1 VITKPASRCLLAL
14 AAFAALAACGGSS
27 NSKAPSTTPG
37 VTPPS
42 GDPPAT
48 GEASCQRAVDALFA
62 VVAAQEAP
70 DLRALSAKVFVHR
83 CEEDRWSAE
92 LRTCMV
98 GVKAPE
104 DADRCE
110 AMMTPEQQKELRA
123 ELAKELDAAG
133 VPAET
138 QSGKSQ
144 PAKNA
149 APKAMD
155 ATPKADS
162 PKKPAKESK
171 SKAKAKGGAD
181 PCEGGE

>member
-1 VITKPASRCLLAL
+1 MITKPASRCLLAL

-42 GDPPAT
+42 GDPPAS

-62 VVAAQEAP
+62 VTAAQEAP
-70 DLRALSAKVFVHR
+70 DLRARAAKVFVHR
-83 CEEDRWSAE
+83 CEEDRWGAE

-98 GVKAPE
+98 EVKTPE
-104 DADRCE
+104 DSDRCE

-133 VPAET
+133 VPVET

-144 PAKNA
+144 PAPNA
-149 APKAMD
+149 APKSSAPKAMD
-155 ATPKADS
+155 AKPRTDSSKKKGKAPGS
-162 PKKPAKESK
+162 
-171 SKAKAKGGAD
+171 AD